1 MSPRKRST
9 RHAFTLIE
17 LLVVVVII
25 GVLAAI
31 LLPALA
37 AARRHTREAKC
48 INQLRQISHCMQM
61 YKVDFKD
68 RMPPWLSNMYPNHIR
83 DHRIMI
89 CPQDG
94 SKGRDGSRPDW
105 AREEVDQFKET
116 DDTESCASS
125 DDPDELVSYGD
136 ATNVK
141 PKEVRS
147 QDVKGVSYLYD
158 FNISRC
164 SWWMDQGKPMF
175 PDTVCGNGDGVVA
188 WNEARMADVE
198 GLVADPSNPNMTAV
212 PDSEQKFEGHVPMV
226 RCFHHASSDWR
237 ESKDH
242 ALNLSYGNHN
252 VYKSDLSET
261 GWKAAFKQ

>member
-1 MSPRKRST
+1 MSPRKHST

-17 LLVVVVII
+17 LLVVVAII

-37 AARRHTREAKC
+37 AARRRTREAKC
-48 INQLRQISHCMQM
+48 TTQLRQISQCMQM

-94 SKGRDGSRPDW
+94 SKGLDGSRPDW
-105 AREEVDQFKET
+105 AREDVDQFKET
-116 DDTESCASS
+116 DDTESCTSG

-136 ATNVK
+136 AKNVK
-141 PKEVRS
+141 PKVVRN
-147 QDVKGVSYLYD
+147 QEVKGVSYLYE

-164 SWWMDQGKPMF
+164 SWWMDQGKSMS
-175 PDTVCGNGDGVVA
+175 PDMVCGNGDGVVA
-188 WNEARMADVE
+188 WKEVRMAEME
-198 GLVADPSNPNMTAV
+198 GLVGDP
-212 PDSEQKFEGHVPMV
+212 DQKFEGHVPMV

-252 VYKSDLSET
+252 VYKSDLSDT